1 MINKR
6 ILLAAMAAIGL
17 GSVTASAALAQAYPT
32 RPIKIIVP
40 FLAGGTVD
48 IVARQ
53 IGQQLSAL
61 LGQPVV
67 IDNRPG
73 GGTTIALK
81 AIATSEPD
89 GYTLLLGSTGSLTIN
104 PILFKNIEFP
114 GIRNLVPVGMIVTT
128 TNLFAVHSALPV
140 KSVGELVAYA
150 KSNPGKLN
158 HGASLGVPPHL
169 LGEFVRA
176 KTGIDMPYVPYRSTA
191 AAIPDFLS
199 GQIQAT
205 SALDHLVGAGEQ
217 RQRDRQSKR
226 LGGLEVDDQLYLRC
240 LLDWHVGWLFA
251 LENPAGVDPHFAGRL
266 RRYSSGAGQMRE
278 LLRNCSQ
285 RNWTPPTMLFQSIFA
300 PVSLMTAAHL
310 SELPAMRSA
319 KSCADPGRVWKPILV
334 KIARASGDFKPS
346 LMAALS
352 LSTIGAGVPAGAT
365 SPIHASSGYPLN
377 PASTNVG
384 TSGSSGRRLVPATT
398 NGRAAPAWIC
408 GSMTEMLSPLC
419 RGKARSRQSGFI
431 EGKNIIIN
439 VALRAEDRCHGFV
452 VPDVRPDTD

>member
-1 MINKR
+1 MINRR
-6 ILLAAMAAIGL
+6 ILLAVVAAIGL
-17 GSVTASAALAQAYPT
+17 GSVTPDPASAQAYPS

-53 IGQQLSAL
+53 VGQQLSPL

-89 GYTLLLGSTGSLTIN
+89 GHTLLLGSTGSLTIN

-128 TNLFAVHSALPV
+128 TNLFAVRAALPV
-140 KSVGELVAYA
+140 KSIDELVAYA

-169 LGEFVRA
+169 LGEFIRA

-205 SALDHLVGAGEQ
+205 SESSSVMLPHIQAGA
-217 RQRDRQSKR
+217 
-226 LGGLEVDDQLYLRC
+226 
-240 LLDWHVGWLFA
+240 
-251 LENPAGVDPHFAGRL
+251 
-266 RRYSSGAGQMRE
+266 
-278 LLRNCSQ
+278 
-285 RNWTPPTMLFQSIFA
+285 
-300 PVSLMTAAHL
+300 
-310 SELPAMRSA
+310 
-319 KSCADPGRVWKPILV
+319 
-334 KIARASGDFKPS
+334 ARA
-346 LMAALS
+346 LVV
-352 LSTIGAGVPAGAT
+352 AGTRRLPELKDVPTLAEAGL
-365 SPIHASSGYPLN
+365 SGYPDEVWMGLVAPQGTPAPIVERLN
-377 PASTNVG
+377 
-384 TSGSSGRRLVPATT
+384 
-398 NGRAAPAWIC
+398 AA
-408 GSMTEMLSPLC
+408 L
-419 RGKARSRQSGFI
+419 
-431 EGKNIIIN
+431 ND
-439 VALRAEDRCHGFV
+439 ALRSPEAQATFSRIGFAT
-452 VPDVRPDTD
+452 RPGTAQEFAARIAGDSDKWAAVIKLTGVKVD

>member
-6 ILLAAMAAIGL
+6 ILLAVVAAIGV
-17 GSVTASAALAQAYPT
+17 GFVTASAASAQGYPS

-53 IGQQLSAL
+53 IGQQLSVL

-81 AIATSEPD
+81 AAATSEPD

-104 PILFKNIEFP
+104 PILFKKIEFP

-128 TNLFAVHSALPV
+128 TNLFAVRSALPV
-140 KSVGELVAYA
+140 KSIGGLVAYA

-205 SALDHLVGAGEQ
+205 SESISVMLPHIQAGAARALVVAGA
-217 RQRDRQSKR
+217 KR
-226 LGGLEVDDQLYLRC
+226 L
-240 LLDWHVGWLFA
+240 
-251 LENPAGVDPHFAGRL
+251 P
-266 RRYSSGAGQMRE
+266 
-278 LLRNCSQ
+278 
-285 RNWTPPTMLFQSIFA
+285 
-300 PVSLMTAAHL
+300 
-310 SELPAMRSA
+310 ELP
-319 KSCADPGRVWKPILV
+319 DVPTL
-334 KIARASGDFKPS
+334 DE
-346 LMAALS
+346 
-352 LSTIGAGVPAGAT
+352 AGL
-365 SPIHASSGYPLN
+365 SGYPDE
-377 PASTNVG
+377 VWMG
-384 TSGSSGRRLVPATT
+384 LVAP
-398 NGRAAPAWIC
+398 GGAPAPIVERLN
-408 GSMTEMLSPLC
+408 GALNE
-419 RGKARSRQSGFI
+419 
-431 EGKNIIIN
+431 
-439 VALRAEDRCHGFV
+439 ALRSAETRASFARIGFET
-452 VPDVRPDTD
+452 RPGSAQEFAARIKGDSEQWAAVIELTGAKID